1 MWESWQ
7 REAAL
12 KTWLVIFRGDP
23 VDGGT
28 PIGVVNDLG
37 VCLTAVRAAWA
48 ELQRA
53 YRGAERQSDP
63 VLLEGFRG
71 MDQRLRA
78 ASQELA
84 EQEPGHE
91 FSPADKPIRPG
102 ATGRRKLGSGAP
114 DSADMGEP

>member
-1 MWESWQ
+1 M
-7 REAAL
+7 

-28 PIGVVNDLG
+28 PIGVVNDLS

-53 YRGAERQSDP
+53 YRDARSQSDP

-71 MDQRLRA
+71 MDRRLRA
-78 ASQELA
+78 ASKELA
-84 EQEPGHE
+84 DAEPGQE
-91 FSPADKPIRPG
+91 FYPAEEPIRPG
-102 ATGRRKLGSGAP
+102 ATRCRNKGLGAS
-114 DSADMGEP
+114 DSRDMGES